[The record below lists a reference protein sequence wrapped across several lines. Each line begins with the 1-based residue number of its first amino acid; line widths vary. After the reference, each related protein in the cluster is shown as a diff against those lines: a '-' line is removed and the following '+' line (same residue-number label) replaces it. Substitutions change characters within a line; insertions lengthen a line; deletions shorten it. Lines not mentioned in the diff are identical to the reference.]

1 VDETGVREALPAK
14 LNVKDLAVTTVTADR
29 MLSRKA
35 EFLADWTRNLTPLVQ
50 PALLPEFEEAW
61 KETAELLDRVLAP

>member
-1 VDETGVREALPAK
+1 
-14 LNVKDLAVTTVTADR
+14 VTTVTADR
-29 MLSRKA
+29 PLSRKA